1 MFWSVLVREYVGG
14 PPRPYQ
20 VAFVP
25 GDPPRLLAVNR
36 LAAYLWEPDRAD
48 PVELRWGPGADTPPV
63 TVSPDGRWLA
73 VCMTDVQKCWGLS
86 ATPPGPPAELAIPD
100 LLAARLAGT
109 DARLTAVCRSA
120 NPDRLLVRE
129 VSFGRRS
136 PNDSSPA
143 RTVLPVPP
151 ELQPQVG
158 TIDPGSWLHA
168 AVLSEDGR
176 RLVLTAREKA
186 AHVWDVR
193 AGGPPRTVALRGFPC
208 GLAFSPDGSRL
219 VIDAGTTL
227 YVHDAATL
235 ERLGSWKAKYS
246 YVPGLA
252 WSPDG
257 RLLAR
262 TDNSTTVRVFE
273 VATGRQVMA
282 VGGRRGRLGC
292 AAFSPDG
299 LTLAT
304 GTHEGPVRVWDME

>member
-1 MFWSVLVREYVGG
+1 VREYVGG

-25 GDPPRLLAVNR
+25 GDPPRLLAVHR
-36 LAAYLWEPDRAD
+36 LAAYLWEPDRPD
-48 PVELRWGPGADTPPV
+48 PLELRWGPGADAPPV
-63 TVSPDGRWLA
+63 TISRDGRWLA
-73 VCMTDVQKCWGLS
+73 VTMADLQKCWDLS
-86 ATPPGPPAELAIPD
+86 ATPLRPPAELAISD
-100 LLAARLAGT
+100 VLAARLAGT
-109 DARLTAVCRSA
+109 DARLTAVCRSTT
-120 NPDRLLVRE
+120 PGRLLVRE
-129 VSFGRRS
+129 VSFGR
-136 PNDSSPA
+136 PVPGGPPPV

-151 ELQPQVG
+151 EVEQQVG

-168 AVLSEDGR
+168 ALLSEDGR
-176 RLVLTAREKA
+176 RLALTAREKA
-186 AHVWDVR
+186 VHVWHVTTG
-193 AGGPPRTVALRGFPC
+193 APPRTVALRGFPC

-219 VIDAGTTL
+219 AIDAGTTI
-227 YVHDAATL
+227 YVHDGLTL
-235 ERLGSWKAKYS
+235 ERLGAWKAKYS

-262 TDNSTTVRVFE
+262 TDNTTTVRVFE
-273 VATGRQVMA
+273 VATGRQVLA

-304 GTHEGPVRVWDME
+304 GTHEGPVRVWDVE